1 MKVGIIG
8 LGTMGLGMA
17 RNIAKSGLLVAIYN
31 RTSKKATDFGKE
43 LNLTPCSSP
52 QELAG
57 QVDIVL
63 ICVSKDVDV
72 LQMINAIAETIKPN
86 TVVIDLS
93 TISMETAQK
102 AAKILTKKQVSYLDA
117 PVSGGAEGAKNGSLA
132 IMVGGDKKTLKKVLP
147 VLEVIGSRI
156 IYIGQT
162 GSGQGAKA
170 VNQIM
175 AAGINQAVTEALAFG
190 QSQGL
195 EMNAVIDVISGGAAS
210 NWFLQ
215 NRGTSMLQEIFRPG
229 FKVALHHKDLV
240 ICKNM
245 AQQSG
250 AVTNLI
256 EQTLTDY
263 EKLIEQGYADEDIS
277 ALYRLKKV

>member
-31 RTSKKATDFGKE
+31 RTSNKATNLGKE

-72 LQMINAIAETIKPN
+72 LQMINAIAESIKPN

-93 TISMETAQK
+93 TISIETAQK
-102 AAKILTKKQVSYLDA
+102 AAKILSEKQVSYLDA

-195 EMNAVIDVISGGAAS
+195 EMNAVIDVISGGAAN

-215 NRGTSMLQEIFRPG
+215 NRGTSMIQETFRPG

-256 EQTLTDY
+256 QQTLTDY

>member
-1 MKVGIIG
+1 MKVGVIG
-8 LGTMGLGMA
+8 LGTIGLGMA
-17 RNIAKSGLLVAIYN
+17 RNIAKSGLLDAIYN
-31 RTSKKATDFGKE
+31 RTHKKATDFGKE
-43 LNLTPCSSP
+43 INLTPCSSP
-52 QELAG
+52 QELAE
-57 QVDIVL
+57 QVDIIL
-63 ICVSKDVDV
+63 ICVSKDIDV

-86 TVVIDLS
+86 SVVIDLS
-93 TISMETAQK
+93 TVSIETAQK
-102 AAKILTKKQVSYLDA
+102 AARILSKKQVLFLDA

-147 VLEVIGSRI
+147 VLEIIGSRI
-156 IYIGQT
+156 IHIGHT

-195 EMNAVIDVISGGAAS
+195 EMNAVIDVISGGAAN

-215 NRGTSMLQEIFRPG
+215 NRGTSMLLETFKPG
-229 FKVALHHKDLV
+229 FKVALHKKDLV
-240 ICKNM
+240 ICKKM

-250 AVTNLI
+250 AVTNVI
-256 EQTLTDY
+256 EQTLADY
-263 EKLIEQGYADEDIS
+263 EKVIEQGYADEDIS

>member
-1 MKVGIIG
+1 MKVGVIG
-8 LGTMGLGMA
+8 LGTIGLGMA
-17 RNIAKSGLLVAIYN
+17 RNIAKSGLLDAIYN
-31 RTSKKATDFGKE
+31 RTHKKATDFGKE
-43 LNLTPCSSP
+43 INLTPCSSP
-52 QELAG
+52 QELAE
-57 QVDIVL
+57 QVDIIL
-63 ICVSKDVDV
+63 ICVSKDIDV

-86 TVVIDLS
+86 SVVIDLS
-93 TISMETAQK
+93 TVSIETAQK
-102 AAKILTKKQVSYLDA
+102 AARILSKKQVLFLDA

-147 VLEVIGSRI
+147 VLEIIGSRI
-156 IYIGQT
+156 IHIGHT

-195 EMNAVIDVISGGAAS
+195 EMNAVIDVISGGAAN

-215 NRGTSMLQEIFRPG
+215 NRGTSMLLETFKPG
-229 FKVALHHKDLV
+229 FKVALHKKDLV
-240 ICKNM
+240 ICKKM

-250 AVTNLI
+250 AVTNVI
-256 EQTLTDY
+256 EQTLADY